1 MVSKESMTEETALKN
16 MDVSGRRV
24 LVCGM
29 ARSGIAAAKL
39 LAAKGARVTISDLK
53 AEADFGDALSE
64 LRALGCRFA
73 LGKAP
78 DDELAENDL
87 LVISPGIAWATPF
100 VQKALERGIEV
111 IGELELGARLTRGA
125 LVAIT
130 GTNGKTT
137 TTTLVG
143 ELFRATGRTTHV
155 VGNIGYPITA
165 TAGTSKDD
173 DVTVAEVSSY
183 QCEGISRFHPK
194 VGAVL
199 NITEDHI
206 ARHGSMQVY
215 IGMKRRIFA
224 RQTAQ
229 DVAVFNYDD
238 ATCREMAKGLAAHIA
253 WFSRKERVPYGA
265 YVEEGYIVLSLSEG
279 PQRVCRTDEVRIPG
293 PHNLENALAAVV
305 IAGVMGVPC
314 ETMREVL
321 RTFKGVEHRIET
333 VRTLRGV
340 TWINDSKGTNV
351 DSTQKAIA
359 TMTAPTVLIL
369 GGSDKKVS
377 FDPLAETI
385 AASPLIEHC
394 VLIGDTADQIRGALE
409 RVGYT
414 AYTMTGYDFDACLA
428 ACRELAKEGGC
439 VLLSPACASFDMFR
453 DFEHRGEVFK
463 QKVMALA

>member
-1 MVSKESMTEETALKN
+1 MIS
-16 MDVSGRRV
+16 MDVGGRRA

-39 LAAKGARVTISDLK
+39 LAGKGAQVTISDLK
-53 AEADFGDALSE
+53 DERDFGSSLEE

-73 LGKAP
+73 LGQEP
-78 DDELAENDL
+78 DAYLGESDL
-87 LVISPGIAWATPF
+87 LVISPGIAWAKPF
-100 VQKALERGIEV
+100 VQKALSMGIEV

-165 TAGTSKDD
+165 TAGISRDD

-183 QCEGISRFHPK
+183 QCESISRFHPK

-206 ARHGSMQVY
+206 ARHGSMQAY
-215 IGMKRRIFA
+215 IDMKRRIFD

-238 ATCREMAKGLAAHIA
+238 VTCREMAKGLASHIA
-253 WFSRKERVPYGA
+253 WFSRRERVPYGA
-265 YVEEGYIVLSLSEG
+265 YVEEGYIVLAMGEER
-279 PQRVCRTDEVRIPG
+279 QRVVKADEVYIPG

-305 IAGVMGVPC
+305 ITGAMGVPC

-321 RTFKGVEHRIET
+321 RTFRGVEHRIET
-333 VRTLRGV
+333 VRTLHGV

-351 DSTQKAIA
+351 DSTEKAIA
-359 TMTAPTVLIL
+359 TMKAPTVLIL

-377 FDPLAETI
+377 FDPLAKTI

-394 VLIGDTADQIRGALE
+394 VLIGDTANQIRDALE

-428 ACRELAKEGGC
+428 ACQGLAKEGGC